1 MISCYNP
8 ESWYRCLLFLIKAR
22 KLHDFKS
29 HSLPLV
35 GFVASAHSY
44 IAIFKFYH
52 STHKNANNQSQ
63 PPLTHSKDAAPS
75 SAFPLRRHSAP
86 CKDDCR
92 ARFFTLFNELTS
104 WGWGGGCLLSS
115 KATCDIRHYP
125 APTSPPSE
133 GPFSQYDDQVSEAL
147 KILWTPDFW
156 VETEAT
162 SDESLWVP
170 SATVS
175 DDQFS
180 ELVRTFLFDRKEDVT
195 LVAVTE
201 VSTGTILH
209 VVVFEGNSFDKGHVV
224 FRPGEIFFHFAKGKY
239 WFPGSEETK
248 MSFPTYKMQEIK
260 KPNSDGHFVT
270 YLRPCH
276 REPAQ
281 IQPPPESQPPTVQ
294 RNRNSRECSIG
305 FMFSF
310 ITFQPFRKAYK

>member
-1 MISCYNP
+1 MISSLIP
-8 ESWYRCLLFLIKAR
+8 YRWSVSSPQLTAISRSSSSTTPPTKTPTIRASHLLLIVKMQLLLRPFLFVGILLLAKTTAVPVSSRCSTSSHPGDGEAGACLAVRTLPTPRRPFPADGKGKA
-22 KLHDFKS
+22 S
-29 HSLPLV
+29 
-35 GFVASAHSY
+35 
-44 IAIFKFYH
+44 
-52 STHKNANNQSQ
+52 
-63 PPLTHSKDAAPS
+63 
-75 SAFPLRRHSAP
+75 
-86 CKDDCR
+86 
-92 ARFFTLFNELTS
+92 
-104 WGWGGGCLLSS
+104 
-115 KATCDIRHYP
+115 CDIRHYP
-125 APTSPPSE
+125 APTSPPRE

-224 FRPGEIFFHFAKGKY
+224 FRPGKIFFHFAKGKY

-248 MSFPTYKMQEIK
+248 MSFPTYKMREINS
-260 KPNSDGHFVT
+260 PNFDGHFVT
-270 YLRPCH
+270 YERPCH

-294 RNRNSRECSIG
+294 RNRNSRGCSIG
-305 FMFSF
+305 FMFSI
-310 ITFQPFRKAYK
+310 ITFPPFRKAHNTYK